1 MAGIPIDPKN
11 RVFLP
16 ADIRRSLGF
25 GFGMIIEI
33 EIGGEL
39 NEI

>member
-1 MAGIPIDPKN
+1 MAGIPIDSKN

-25 GFGMIIEI
+25 GFGNIIAV
-33 EIGGEL
+33 EL
-39 NEI
+39 GDGI